1 MLTGNLYIF
10 FGEMSIQN
18 LYPFLNLV
26 LYLLLRC
33 RDSLYILESKL
44 LLNIQFSHSFPLL
57 CCVKFSVSV
66 LMVILDVLCIVSF
79 LSLVLEIGRH
89 LSYKLY

>member
-1 MLTGNLYIF
+1 
-10 FGEMSIQN
+10 MSIDISICFISSN
-18 LYPFLNLV
+18 SKNSVISIFLFLP
-26 LYLLLRC
+26 LLLGN
-33 RDSLYILESKL
+33 SATHYSKSATLE
-44 LLNIQFSHSFPLL
+44 FSHSFPLL